1 MRKSILVVAAIM
13 SVSLLVG
20 CGGKSIWR
28 PAGSPGYVDME
39 GKKFLIMPVDMRYL
53 PGDKD
58 KLAAAL
64 FGSFVAEFGSA
75 GISLQPIQPALQ
87 KIGLGDLSWK
97 LARGMNHAAFY
108 HNSVQWDSCSGEDYS
123 VVPNLLKT
131 LIEKVGELLNMPDL
145 KFDYIVVL
153 HIDSLGSPIPKSLKL
168 RVLGGIYDPYKDEI
182 VVAMHWEQ
190 TTAEDA
196 LLAEMATIGPRAVA
210 MMVGKNPN
218 KGETKGEAKTEE
230 KAETQPAAQ
239 ATTEEKTE
247 TKSEEA
253 AETKAEE
260 KTETKAEEAAESK
273 TEEATEK
280 SEK

>member
-1 MRKSILVVAAIM
+1 MRKSILVFAAIL
-13 SVSLLVG
+13 SVTLLAG

-28 PAGSPGYVDME
+28 PAASPGYVDMQ

-53 PGDKD
+53 PGDKA

-64 FGSFVAEFGSA
+64 FSGFVAKFGSA
-75 GISLQPIQPALQ
+75 GISLQPIQPVLQ

-108 HNSVQWDSCSGEDYS
+108 HNSVQWDACSGEDYS
-123 VVPNLLKT
+123 VVPNLIKT
-131 LIEKVGELLNMPDL
+131 LVEKVGELLKMPDL

-182 VVAMHWEQ
+182 VVAIHWEQ

-196 LLAEMATIGPRAVA
+196 LLAEMATIGPRAVE

-218 KGETKGEAKTEE
+218 KGEDKAEAK
-230 KAETQPAAQ
+230 
-239 ATTEEKTE
+239 TEEKTE
-247 TKSEEA
+247 TKAEEA
-253 AETKAEE
+253 SETKTEEKAEQKAEE
-260 KTETKAEEAAESK
+260 KTETKAEEAAETK
-273 TEEATEK
+273 TEEKAETGEKTE
-280 SEK
+280 